1 MVGCS
6 WDWPLRKCEADLVK
20 MTLMDSF
27 WCFERAE
34 IMLGSLIV
42 ATEPLLWLISRV
54 SKVTSKRCRQ
64 ESLRS

>member
-20 MTLMDSF
+20 MTLMDRF

-42 ATEPLLWLISRV
+42 ATEPLL
-54 SKVTSKRCRQ
+54 
-64 ESLRS
+64 